1 MDTFVTDPVVAGT
14 DAGTGADRAWLAR
27 IPLAIG
33 LAATLAI
40 AIRPAN
46 DPDLWWHL
54 ATGRY
59 IVGTGAIPRE
69 DVFSFTAAGHRWVTH
84 EWLSDLM
91 LYGGFR
97 WLGLNGLALVFAAI
111 ITGSVALVYLRCR
124 ARPVIAA
131 GSLLLG
137 AAATGMTWGV
147 RPQVFTIM
155 FVALFLHILEGGQ
168 GPKGRKLWVLPPLA
182 LVWGNLHSG
191 FVAGLAIMAV
201 VTLGELLK
209 WWRNWRPGLPLVSP
223 GVWRLCLVWVACAA
237 CSLVT
242 PNGIEAALFP
252 FGTLS
257 SRTIQ
262 SHIQEWQ
269 SPNFHE
275 HYTWPLLLFWLA
287 LLGVATA
294 SPRRIGVTRLL
305 LLLGSTV
312 ATCYSARH
320 VVFLGLVGAPVL
332 AEQAEALLPAVQPAR
347 RTVARPMKAVVALA
361 MAALAV
367 GVGVRAREL
376 YLPRSAVAAQ
386 YPEAAVAYMERE
398 DVRGRVFNTYHW
410 GGYLIWHGY
419 QVFADG
425 RAEVY
430 GDRVLEQYITV
441 QNLRPGW
448 RSVLADYRV
457 DAVLVE
463 TDSPLA
469 VLLSE
474 TKDWREAYRDR
485 LATLFLVRGNG
496 E

>member
-223 GVWRLCLVWVACAA
+223 GVPCVGGLRGVLAGDAQWHRGGALSLRYLEQPDDPVPYPGVAVAQL
-237 CSLVT
+237 SR
-242 PNGIEAALFP
+242 ALH
-252 FGTLS
+252 LAVV
-257 SRTIQ
+257 
-262 SHIQEWQ
+262 
-269 SPNFHE
+269 
-275 HYTWPLLLFWLA
+275 A
-287 LLGVATA
+287 LLAGLAGGCHGVATA
-294 SPRRIGVTRLL
+294 DRSHTAPAAAGIDRSDV
-305 LLLGSTV
+305 LLG
-312 ATCYSARH
+312 APC
-320 VVFLGLVGAPVL
+320 GLSGA
-332 AEQAEALLPAVQPAR
+332 
-347 RTVARPMKAVVALA
+347 
-361 MAALAV
+361 
-367 GVGVRAREL
+367 
-376 YLPRSAVAAQ
+376 
-386 YPEAAVAYMERE
+386 
-398 DVRGRVFNTYHW
+398 
-410 GGYLIWHGY
+410 GGG
-419 QVFADG
+419 AG
-425 RAEVY
+425 
-430 GDRVLEQYITV
+430 
-441 QNLRPGW
+441 PGG
-448 RSVLADYRV
+448 A
-457 DAVLVE
+457 
-463 TDSPLA
+463 
-469 VLLSE
+469 
-474 TKDWREAYRDR
+474 
-485 LATLFLVRGNG
+485 G
-496 E
+496 